1 MYRLRFINIDTQDVL
16 REFIYKKLEV
26 ILRIINELEEYKDT
40 FILDN
45 NETIL
50 KASYISNE
58 VTDSIYNLYFS
69 VENYDIQKL
78 LLRKTDEEEWG

>member
-16 REFIYKKLEV
+16 REFIYIKLEV

-78 LLRKTDEEEWG
+78 LLRKTDEEE